1 MAEQFAL
8 QQSRGDGGTVHFYES
23 PRPARAKIMDSTRNQ
38 LFSGTRFTINQHGGI
53 CRRHSLNLPQDTTEY
68 GALADDLFKVSFG
81 TDLVFEIKLFLSE
94 VVLELSDLAVRERVL
109 HGDGHLVCDLHQ
121 YLNIIQHIVIS
132 IVAGNGTHYMN
143 YN

>member
-81 TDLVFEIKLFLSE
+81 TDLVFEIKLFWIRQINTYGITVHHLPHTAANHAKQFSQLE
-94 VVLELSDLAVRERVL
+94 V
-109 HGDGHLVCDLHQ
+109 
-121 YLNIIQHIVIS
+121 
-132 IVAGNGTHYMN
+132 
-143 YN
+143 